1 MATKSYSNYDIE
13 TQIAALGRRLDKYAK
28 FYWRGEDMWE
38 TYHAFITNK
47 DTLKFYNGPAHT
59 NEYSSPQY
67 DHAAGSLVG
76 VKFTRMQIGF
86 TVCIYGVT
94 AQQYRAFIA
103 ALGPYEVDYLSFAYD
118 NKLCYFVKTVG
129 VKDSMKTVIGANR
142 DGEDLYM
149 SELNLTFEV
158 QNEQCAL
165 AQRQYV
171 WGYNANVSSLIDSGN
186 KTIIPTTLATKLES
200 TNTNLLIVA
209 DVSERVIAEV
219 TWRVEDQ
226 TYYLNGTPTA
236 GSWQHPGQPIVHLEP
251 GVYTAYYYTNSTDP
265 DVYTHIGFGLV
276 DKDNQNGHRYD
287 RLTQEKYQTFVVEE
301 PMDCFT
307 VLWWGPGTLP
317 EGKTFDNVWVKSMVC
332 KGGFDPAKLEE
343 SAYEKSQPVGVVP
356 DDLLPY
362 SELSF
367 GFSSEIA
374 IVNNHKYLPGILSL
388 KIGEYGHE
396 DEAVEIMNLTFNAQT
411 TSWQV
416 TTTNNPSATSPVA
429 DRDKALSIKYDSAS
443 GLVYLQYGES
453 DYKILDLLLLN
464 TLGEY
469 LITSLSTKKVK
480 ISKFQEVKNIM
491 LIWELTNLTPVYDS
505 DGKPKCVSSY
515 GRAKTILV

>member
-13 TQIAALGRRLDKYAK
+13 AQINALGRRLDKYAK

-76 VKFTRMQIGF
+76 VKFTRMQIDF
-86 TVCIYGVT
+86 TVCVYGVT

-118 NKLCYFVKTVG
+118 DKLCYFVKTVG
-129 VKDSMKTVIGANR
+129 VKDSMKTIIGENR
-142 DGEDLYM
+142 NGEDLYM

-171 WGYNANVSSLIDSGN
+171 WDYNPKISLTNVGGKI
-186 KTIIPTTLATKLES
+186 TIPTTLATSIVDGKL
-200 TNTNLLIVA
+200 
-209 DVSERVIAEV
+209 VIP
-219 TWRVEDQ
+219 Q
-226 TYYLNGTPTA
+226 
-236 GSWQHPGQPIVHLEP
+236 
-251 GVYTAYYYTNSTDP
+251 
-265 DVYTHIGFGLV
+265 
-276 DKDNQNGHRYD
+276 
-287 RLTQEKYQTFVVEE
+287 
-301 PMDCFT
+301 
-307 VLWWGPGTLP
+307 
-317 EGKTFDNVWVKSMVC
+317 
-332 KGGFDPAKLEE
+332 
-343 SAYEKSQPVGVVP
+343 
-356 DDLLPY
+356 DLLPE

-374 IVNNHKYLPGILSL
+374 VVNNNKHEPGILSL
-388 KIGEYGHE
+388 KIGEFGHKN
-396 DEAVEIMNLTFNAQT
+396 DAVEIMNLTFNAQT

-429 DRDKALSIKYDSAS
+429 DRDRVLSIKYDSAS

-480 ISKFQEVKNIM
+480 ISKFQEVKNII
-491 LIWELTNLTPVYDS
+491 LTWELTNLTPVYDS
-505 DGKPKCVSSY
+505 NGKPKYVSSY

>member
-1 MATKSYSNYDIE
+1 MATKSYSNYDIKA
-13 TQIAALGRRLDKYAK
+13 QIAALGRRLDKYAK

-118 NKLCYFVKTVG
+118 DKLCYFVKTVG
-129 VKDSMKTVIGANR
+129 VKDSMKTVIGADKN
-142 DGEDLYM
+142 GEDLYM

-171 WGYNANVSSLIDSGN
+171 WDYNPKIPLSNVGGKI
-186 KTIIPTTLATKLES
+186 TIPTTLATSIVDGKL
-200 TNTNLLIVA
+200 I
-209 DVSERVIAEV
+209 IP
-219 TWRVEDQ
+219 Q
-226 TYYLNGTPTA
+226 
-236 GSWQHPGQPIVHLEP
+236 
-251 GVYTAYYYTNSTDP
+251 
-265 DVYTHIGFGLV
+265 
-276 DKDNQNGHRYD
+276 
-287 RLTQEKYQTFVVEE
+287 
-301 PMDCFT
+301 
-307 VLWWGPGTLP
+307 
-317 EGKTFDNVWVKSMVC
+317 
-332 KGGFDPAKLEE
+332 
-343 SAYEKSQPVGVVP
+343 
-356 DDLLPY
+356 DLLPE

-374 IVNNHKYLPGILSL
+374 VVNNHNNEPGILSL
-388 KIGEYGHE
+388 KIGEFGHE
-396 DEAVEIMNLTFNAQT
+396 NDAVEIMNLTFNAQT

-416 TTTNNPSATSPVA
+416 TTTDNPSASGSVA
-429 DRDKALSIKYDSAS
+429 EQDRALSIKYDSAS

-464 TLGEY
+464 TFGEY
-469 LITSLSTKKVK
+469 LISSLSTKKIK
-480 ISKFQEVKNIM
+480 ISKFQEVKDIM
-491 LIWELTNLTPVYDS
+491 LIWELTNLTPVYS
-505 DGKPKCVSSY
+505 DGKPKYVSSY

>member
-1 MATKSYSNYDIE
+1 MATNSYSNYDIE
-13 TQIAALGRRLDKYAK
+13 AQINALGKRLDKYAK

-94 AQQYRAFIA
+94 AQQYRTFIA
-103 ALGPYEVDYLSFAYD
+103 ALGPYEIDYLSFAYD
-118 NKLCYFVKTVG
+118 DKLCYFVKTVG
-129 VKDSMKTVIGANR
+129 VKDSTKTVIGANKN
-142 DGEDLYM
+142 GEDLYM

-171 WGYNANVSSLIDSGN
+171 WHYNDAVSSFSKNGS
-186 KTIIPTTLATKLES
+186 KTIIPTTLATSVVDGKL
-200 TNTNLLIVA
+200 TIPNNLLT
-209 DVSERVIAEV
+209 E
-219 TWRVEDQ
+219 
-226 TYYLNGTPTA
+226 
-236 GSWQHPGQPIVHLEP
+236 
-251 GVYTAYYYTNSTDP
+251 
-265 DVYTHIGFGLV
+265 
-276 DKDNQNGHRYD
+276 
-287 RLTQEKYQTFVVEE
+287 
-301 PMDCFT
+301 
-307 VLWWGPGTLP
+307 
-317 EGKTFDNVWVKSMVC
+317 
-332 KGGFDPAKLEE
+332 
-343 SAYEKSQPVGVVP
+343 
-356 DDLLPY
+356 

-367 GFSSEIA
+367 GFSSEIT
-374 IVNNHKYLPGILSL
+374 IINNHDHLPGILSL

-396 DEAVEIMNLTFNAQT
+396 EEAVEILNIAFNAQT

-416 TTTNNPSATSPVA
+416 TTIGEKTTSVEEK
-429 DRDKALSIKYDSAS
+429 DSALSIKYDSAS

-469 LITSLSTKKVK
+469 IVSSLSSKKVK

-491 LIWELTNLTPVYDS
+491 LIWELTNLTPIYNK
-505 DGKPKCVSSY
+505 DGKPTNVSSY